1 VSDQRPV
8 PPEQPRGGAA
18 HPDGCDRFWSLLGA
32 CRSALVAFSGGTDST
47 LLLASARDTVPG
59 RVLAVTI
66 RSALSPAGQTEN
78 AQALANQLDA
88 DHRVID
94 LPLLD
99 EAAIRSNPEDRCYHC
114 KRAILTAL
122 TVLARSEELACV
134 LEGTTA
140 DELGEHRPGWRAVRE
155 LGVLSPFVDA
165 GMEKADVRKLARTL
179 GLPNWAQPSDA
190 CLASRIPYGV
200 PLDEERLRRIAW
212 AESALKELG
221 LQQVRLRAHGEIARL
236 ELHPNDLPAGT
247 DALRVQIAE
256 ILHLAGFRYATL
268 DLDGFRSGSLAPGG

>member
-1 VSDQRPV
+1 
-8 PPEQPRGGAA
+8 
-18 HPDGCDRFWSLLGA
+18 
-32 CRSALVAFSGGTDST
+32 
-47 LLLASARDTVPG
+47 
-59 RVLAVTI
+59 
-66 RSALSPAGQTEN
+66 
-78 AQALANQLDA
+78 
-88 DHRVID
+88 
-94 LPLLD
+94 
-99 EAAIRSNPEDRCYHC
+99 
-114 KRAILTAL
+114 
-122 TVLARSEELACV
+122 
-134 LEGTTA
+134 
-140 DELGEHRPGWRAVRE
+140 

-236 ELHPNDLPAGT
+236 ELRPNDLPAGT

-256 ILHLAGFRYATL
+256 ILHSAGFRYATL